1 MDGKL
6 VGEEDEAL
14 KRDLIV
20 VIDGPAGS
28 GKSTVSKVL
37 AKRLSYLYL
46 DTGALYRAVA
56 YLIDRADVSGNDEQV
71 LHDLLK
77 TADIRLQKSGD
88 GLQVYVNG
96 EDVTGHLRT
105 EEIGL
110 MASKISALP
119 MIREML
125 LPIQRKAGAS
135 GGIVAEGRDMG
146 TVVFPDAD
154 VKFFLEASESER
166 IQRRFKE
173 LSNRGDGI
181 PYGNIARDMRQR
193 DLQDRERTVAPL
205 RPHEEAVIIDTSS
218 MTIAEVV
225 ENMLGIINN
234 SLASNSLD
242 LL

>member
-1 MDGKL
+1 MCGKL

-14 KRDLIV
+14 KREFIIT
-20 VIDGPAGS
+20 IDGPAGS
-28 GKSTVSKVL
+28 GKSTVSRIL

-56 YLIDRADVSGNDEQV
+56 YLIGREGLSGNDEQAIY
-71 LHDLLK
+71 DLLEG
-77 TADIRLQKSGD
+77 ADICLRESGD

-96 EDVTGHLRT
+96 ENITGLLRT

-119 MIREML
+119 LIREVL

-154 VKFFLEASESER
+154 VKIFLDASENER
-166 IQRRFKE
+166 IQRRFME
-173 LSNRGDGI
+173 LSNRGNGI
-181 PYGNIARDMRQR
+181 AFGNIARDMRLR

-205 RPHEEAVIIDTSS
+205 RPHEEAVIIDTSN

-225 ENMLGIINN
+225 EAMLGVINN
-234 SLASNSLD
+234 S
-242 LL
+242 

>member
-1 MDGKL
+1 M
-6 VGEEDEAL
+6 

-20 VIDGPAGS
+20 TIDGPAGS
-28 GKSTVSKVL
+28 GKSTVSIAL
-37 AKRLSYLYL
+37 AMLMSYLYL

-56 YLIDRADVSGNDEQV
+56 YLITRNGVTVRDEQA

-77 TADIRLQKSGD
+77 NPDIRLQKSEY
-88 GLQVYVNG
+88 GLQVHVNG

-110 MASKISALP
+110 MASNISALP
-119 MIREML
+119 LIREML

-154 VKFFLEASESER
+154 VKFFLEASERER
-166 IQRRFKE
+166 INRRFKE
-173 LSNRGDGI
+173 LSNRGDDI
-181 PYGNIARDMRQR
+181 AYGSIAKNMRQR
-193 DLQDRERTVAPL
+193 DRQDRERTVAPL
-205 RPHEEAVIIDTSS
+205 RPHKDAVIIDTSR
-218 MTIAEVV
+218 MAIPDVV
-225 ENMLGIINN
+225 ERMMEIINN
-234 SLASNSLD
+234 SLVSNSLD

>member
-1 MDGKL
+1 MDGRM
-6 VGEEDEAL
+6 VGKEEEAL
-14 KRDLIV
+14 KRNLIV
-20 VIDGPAGS
+20 TIDGPAGS
-28 GKSTVSKVL
+28 GKSTVSKAL

-56 YLIDRADVSGNDEQV
+56 YLIGREGVSENDEQT
-71 LHDLLK
+71 LYDLLRG
-77 TADIRLQKSGD
+77 ADICLQKSGD
-88 GLQVYVNG
+88 VLQVYVNG
-96 EDVTGHLRT
+96 EDVTGYLRT

-110 MASKISALP
+110 TASKISTLP
-119 MIREML
+119 LIREML
-125 LPIQRKAGAS
+125 LPIQRKAGAQ
-135 GGIVAEGRDMG
+135 GGIVTEGRDMG

-154 VKFFLEASESER
+154 VKFFLDASESER
-166 IQRRFKE
+166 IQRRFME

-225 ENMLGIINN
+225 EAMLRIIND
-234 SLASNSLD
+234 S
-242 LL
+242 

>member
-6 VGEEDEAL
+6 VGEENEAL
-14 KRDLIV
+14 KRELIIA
-20 VIDGPAGS
+20 IDGPAGS
-28 GKSTVSKVL
+28 GKSTVSRAL
-37 AKRLSYLYL
+37 AKRLSYFYL

-56 YLIDRADVSGNDEQV
+56 YLIGRDGGLGKDEQAIY
-71 LHDLLK
+71 DLLK
-77 TADIRLQKSGD
+77 TADIRLRKSGND
-88 GLQVYVNG
+88 LQVYVNG

-119 MIREML
+119 LIREML
-125 LPIQRKAGAS
+125 LPIQRKAGSS

-154 VKFFLEASESER
+154 VKFFLDAGENER
-166 IQRRFKE
+166 IQRRFME
-173 LSNRGDGI
+173 LSNRGDDVT
-181 PYGNIARDMRQR
+181 YGSIARDMRLR

-205 RPHEEAVIIDTSS
+205 RPHEKAVIIDTST

-225 ENMLGIINN
+225 ETMMGIINN
-234 SLASNSLD
+234 S
-242 LL
+242 

>member
-1 MDGKL
+1 
-6 VGEEDEAL
+6 L
-14 KRDLIV
+14 KRELIIT
-20 VIDGPAGS
+20 IDGPAGS
-28 GKSTVSKVL
+28 GKSTVSRIL
-37 AKRLSYLYL
+37 AKQMSYLYL

-56 YLIDRADVSGNDEQV
+56 YLVGREGVLVHNEQAISE
-71 LHDLLK
+71 LLK
-77 TADIRLQKSGD
+77 STDICLRQSGD
-88 GLQVYVNG
+88 DLQVHINT

-119 MIREML
+119 LIRELL

-154 VKFFLEASESER
+154 VKFFLEAGENER
-166 IQRRFKE
+166 INRRYVE

-181 PYGNIARDMRQR
+181 PYGNIARDMRLR

-205 RPHEEAVIIDTSS
+205 RPHEQAVIIDTSN

-225 ENMLGIINN
+225 ETMLGIINN
-234 SLASNSLD
+234 S
-242 LL
+242 

>member
-1 MDGKL
+1 M
-6 VGEEDEAL
+6 

-20 VIDGPAGS
+20 TIDGPAGS
-28 GKSTVSKVL
+28 GKSTVSKAL

-56 YLIDRADVSGNDEQV
+56 YLAGKEGVSGNDEEALYDV
-71 LHDLLK
+71 LK
-77 TADIRLQKSGD
+77 SADIRLQKSGNVF
-88 GLQVYVNG
+88 QVYVNG
-96 EDVTGHLRT
+96 EEVTGHLRT

-119 MIREML
+119 LIREML
-125 LPIQRKAGAS
+125 LPIQRKAGVS

-154 VKFFLEASESER
+154 VKFFIEASESER

-225 ENMLGIINN
+225 EAMLGIIND
-234 SLASNSLD
+234 S
-242 LL
+242 

>member
-1 MDGKL
+1 M
-6 VGEEDEAL
+6 AL
-14 KRDLIV
+14 KNDLIV
-20 VIDGPAGS
+20 TIDGPAGS

-37 AKRLSYLYL
+37 ANRLSYLYL

-56 YLIDRADVSGNDEQV
+56 YLIGGRKGVSGNDEQA
-71 LHDLLK
+71 LHDLLQS
-77 TADIRLQKSGD
+77 ADIRLQKSGD

-105 EEIGL
+105 EKIGL

-119 MIREML
+119 LIREML

-135 GGIVAEGRDMG
+135 GGIVVEGRDMG
-146 TVVFPDAD
+146 TIVFPDAD

-166 IQRRFKE
+166 IQRRFME
-173 LSNRGDGI
+173 LSNRGDDI
-181 PYGNIARDMRQR
+181 SYENIARDMRQR
-193 DLQDRERTVAPL
+193 DLQDRERKVAPL

-225 ENMLGIINN
+225 EAMLVIINN

>member
-1 MDGKL
+1 M
-6 VGEEDEAL
+6 
-14 KRDLIV
+14 KRDLIIT
-20 VIDGPAGS
+20 IDGPAGS
-28 GKSTVSKVL
+28 GKSTVSMAL
-37 AKRLSYLYL
+37 AMRLSYLYL

-56 YLIDRADVSGNDEQV
+56 YLIDRNGVAVSDEHT
-71 LHDLLK
+71 LHELLK
-77 TADIRLQKSGD
+77 NPDIRLQKSEY

-96 EDVTGHLRT
+96 EDVTGDLRT

-110 MASKISALP
+110 MASNISALP
-119 MIREML
+119 LIRETL

-166 IQRRFKE
+166 INRRFKE
-173 LSNRGDGI
+173 LSNRGDDI
-181 PYGNIARDMRQR
+181 AYGNIAKNMRQR
-193 DLQDRERTVAPL
+193 DRQDRERTVAPL
-205 RPHEEAVIIDTSS
+205 RPHKDAVIIDTSS
-218 MTIAEVV
+218 MTITDVV
-225 ENMLGIINN
+225 ERMLGIINT

>member
-1 MDGKL
+1 MNYPGVGK
-6 VGEEDEAL
+6 EDEAL

-20 VIDGPAGS
+20 TIDGPAGS
-28 GKSTVSKVL
+28 GKSTVSKAL

-56 YLIDRADVSGNDEQV
+56 YLAGKEGVSGNDEEALYDV
-71 LHDLLK
+71 LK
-77 TADIRLQKSGD
+77 SADIRLQKSGNVF
-88 GLQVYVNG
+88 QVYVNG
-96 EDVTGHLRT
+96 EEVTGHLRT

-119 MIREML
+119 LIREML
-125 LPIQRKAGAS
+125 LPIQRKAGVS

-154 VKFFLEASESER
+154 VKFFIEASESER

-225 ENMLGIINN
+225 EAMLGIIND
-234 SLASNSLD
+234 S
-242 LL
+242 

>member
-1 MDGKL
+1 MGGKL
-6 VGEEDEAL
+6 VGEEDGAL
-14 KRDLIV
+14 KKNLIIA
-20 VIDGPAGS
+20 IDGPAGS
-28 GKSTVSKVL
+28 GKSTVSRIL

-56 YLIDRADVSGNDEQV
+56 YLISREGVSGDDEQAIY
-71 LHDLLK
+71 DLLK
-77 TADIRLQKSGD
+77 SADICLRKSGD

-119 MIREML
+119 LIREIL
-125 LPIQRKAGAS
+125 LPIQRKAGAL

-146 TVVFPDAD
+146 TIVFPDAD
-154 VKFFLEASESER
+154 VKFFLDASEKKR
-166 IQRRFKE
+166 IQRRFME

-181 PYGNIARDMRQR
+181 PYGNIARDMRSR
-193 DLQDRERTVAPL
+193 DLQDRERAVAPL
-205 RPHEEAVIIDTSS
+205 RPHEEAVIIDTSI

-225 ENMLGIINN
+225 EAMLGFINN
-234 SLASNSLD
+234 S
-242 LL
+242 

>member
-1 MDGKL
+1 MK
-6 VGEEDEAL
+6 
-14 KRDLIV
+14 KDLIV
-20 VIDGPAGS
+20 TVDGPAGS
-28 GKSTVSKVL
+28 GKSTVSKIL

-56 YLIDRADVSGNDEQV
+56 YLIDREGTSGNDEQV
-71 LHDLLK
+71 IHDLLK
-77 TADIRLQKSGD
+77 STDISLQKSGE

-119 MIREML
+119 LIREIL
-125 LPIQRKAGAS
+125 LPIQRKAGAK

-146 TVVFPDAD
+146 TIVFPNAE
-154 VKFFLEASESER
+154 VKFFLDASESER
-166 IQRRFKE
+166 IQRRFME
-173 LSNRGDGI
+173 LSSRGVRI
-181 PYGNIARDMRQR
+181 PYGNIARDMGQR
-193 DLQDRERTVAPL
+193 DHQDREREVAPL
-205 RPHEEAVIIDTSS
+205 RPHEEAVIIDTSG

-225 ENMLGIINN
+225 EAMLEIINI